1 MCLVEIFTPL
11 YTSRVIQGI
20 AIDKSEATF
29 INAIIWMSILS
40 AARYDRLIFH
50 YCNYIVVLPFK
61 VKYSRMEHQDIYWLV
76 CHYVVENSC
85 IVFVIVNIMPV
96 LL

>member
-1 MCLVEIFTPL
+1 MCTTMSGYVSSGTLNSTHSLTHHHVYSVEIFTPL

-40 AARYDRLIFH
+40 AAR
-50 YCNYIVVLPFK
+50 
-61 VKYSRMEHQDIYWLV
+61 
-76 CHYVVENSC
+76 
-85 IVFVIVNIMPV
+85 
-96 LL
+96 